1 MGENL
6 VPWKPKGPSDAS
18 ANQPTYADEILNS
31 DPSAAGDSVFGDT
44 GATGAMAN
52 GKFADTKS
60 GRSEE
65 GGEIAVHPF
74 EGNEETNIVAADNF

>member
-1 MGENL
+1 
-6 VPWKPKGPSDAS
+6 
-18 ANQPTYADEILNS
+18 LNA
-31 DPSAAGDSVFGDT
+31 DPSAAGDSVLGDT

-52 GKFADTKS
+52 GKFAETES

-74 EGNEETNIVAADNF
+74 EGNEETNILAADDF